1 MEDSLAQTVDD
12 LIHRLITT
20 IQELP
25 ADRVA
30 EVLDFADY
38 LHSRYAQTPERG
50 SARAILRVL
59 EDVGPLEF
67 VPGEL
72 DALLD
77 DIARARDSDL
87 DDRG

>member
-1 MEDSLAQTVDD
+1 MVQSVDD
-12 LIHRLITT
+12 LIHRLVATV
-20 IQELP
+20 QDLP
-25 ADRVA
+25 ADRAA

-38 LHSRYAQTPERG
+38 LHSRYVQTPERG

-77 DIARARDSDL
+77 DIARGRDSDL